1 MLRFSPCLFRWTT
14 HHSESSRSRARLIF
28 GAKKTF
34 WVNFPPPQ
42 LIIHCGHTKSK
53 HLHQL
58 AFALIPFIAASEPW
72 SRVPKWHVPSS
83 FFGLGWAERGFIPTS
98 LPATKMTKMPL
109 PRVRPGKG
117 GELRKG
123 KLQTFSGRWLPVVR
137 VCAHV
142 WDPFQRNSAPEKP
155 VRSTRW
161 LWITMGYFH
170 PLSVW

>member
-1 MLRFSPCLFRWTT
+1 MDHPPFRIFSISSPT
-14 HHSESSRSRARLIF
+14 HLLEQQKPF
-28 GAKKTF
+28 E
-34 WVNFPPPQ
+34 VNFPPPQ

-72 SRVPKWHVPSS
+72 SRVTKMICSTVPSHFS
-83 FFGLGWAERGFIPTS
+83 LGVGGNGESPHQFTGNKNDKNATATSASWER
-98 LPATKMTKMPL
+98 
-109 PRVRPGKG
+109 

-155 VRSTRW
+155 VRSTR
-161 LWITMGYFH
+161 
-170 PLSVW
+170 

>member
-14 HHSESSRSRARLIF
+14 HHSESSRSRADSFLE
-28 GAKKTF
+28 AKKTF

-72 SRVPKWHVPSS
+72 SRV
-83 FFGLGWAERGFIPTS
+83 
-98 LPATKMTKMPL
+98 TKMTCSITFFGWG
-109 PRVRPGKG
+109 GKG
-117 GELRKG
+117 NPPHQFTGNKNATATSASWERGELRKG

-155 VRSTRW
+155 VCSTRW

>member
-14 HHSESSRSRARLIF
+14 HHSESSISSPTHLLEQ
-28 GAKKTF
+28 KKPF
-34 WVNFPPPQ
+34 EWRVPPPQ

-72 SRVPKWHVPSS
+72 
-83 FFGLGWAERGFIPTS
+83 FFGWGGRKGEKTHQFTGNKNDNATATSASWER
-98 LPATKMTKMPL
+98 
-109 PRVRPGKG
+109 